1 MLMVYTKFNSKWSK
15 DPNTRHEILKLLEEN
30 QGSNLPDADPDTDF
44 YVMNKEYILQQYAQ
58 T

>member
-1 MLMVYTKFNSKWSK
+1 MLMVYTRFNSKWSK

-44 YVMNKEYILQQYAQ
+44 YVMNKEYIL
-58 T
+58 